1 MRRAREIR
9 RAGKEVFAMTETASK
24 PQIFLA
30 NLAIV
35 LVIAFCVIGLAWY
48 GFSAEVRQRFWEDLL
63 ERPGGPMTFR
73 FILQP
78 IMAAFAALHDGM
90 KDATSDRSPY
100 LWTILVDSK
109 ERGGRLREG
118 LIATARVI
126 LLGLCMDV
134 IYQLVVLKT
143 FYPGEAAIVAIML
156 AFVPYLILRGPV
168 ARIVRWRHG
177 NIRTSERQ

>member
-1 MRRAREIR
+1 
-9 RAGKEVFAMTETASK
+9 
-24 PQIFLA
+24 
-30 NLAIV
+30 
-35 LVIAFCVIGLAWY
+35 
-48 GFSAEVRQRFWEDLL
+48 
-63 ERPGGPMTFR
+63 MTFR

-90 KDATSDRSPY
+90 KDATSGRSPY

-143 FYPGEAAIVAIML
+143 FYPGEAVIVALVL
-156 AFVPYLILRGPV
+156 AFVPYLIPARPGRAHRALAAWQYPHERRPV
-168 ARIVRWRHG
+168 RSPEEMAFP
-177 NIRTSERQ
+177 SL

>member
-1 MRRAREIR
+1 
-9 RAGKEVFAMTETASK
+9 VCAMTETASK

-30 NLAIV
+30 NLVVV
-35 LVIAFCVIGLAWY
+35 LVVAFSVVGAIWY
-48 GFSAEVRQRFWEDLL
+48 GFSAEVRQRVWEDLID
-63 ERPGGPMTFR
+63 RPGGPMTFR

-90 KDATSDRSPY
+90 KDATLGRSPY
-100 LWTILVDSK
+100 LWTILVNSK

-134 IYQLVVLKT
+134 IYQIIVLKS
-143 FYPGEAAIVAIML
+143 FYPGEAVIVAIVL
-156 AFVPYLILRGPV
+156 AFVPYMLLRGPI
-168 ARIVRWRHG
+168 ARIARWRRG
-177 NIRTSERQ
+177 NIPTNEIR

>member
-1 MRRAREIR
+1 MC
-9 RAGKEVFAMTETASK
+9 AMTETASK

-35 LVIAFCVIGLAWY
+35 LVVAFSLAGVIWY
-48 GFSAEVRQRFWEDLL
+48 GFSAEVRQRFWDDLL
-63 ERPGGPMTFR
+63 NRPGGPMTFR

-90 KDATSDRSPY
+90 KDATSGRSPY
-100 LWTILVDSK
+100 LWTILVDPK

-134 IYQLVVLKT
+134 IYQLVVLKI
-143 FYPGEAAIVAIML
+143 FYPGEAVIVALVL
-156 AFVPYLILRGPV
+156 AFVPYLLLRGPV
-168 ARIVRWRHG
+168 ARIARRRRG
-177 NIRTSERQ
+177 TIRTSEGQ